1 MSLDPITTE
10 VIHNYYLSAAREMER
25 NLMRTAYTTI
35 VYEIRDFGLGIYDKH
50 CRVMAESPGLAIFT
64 CGNDYGLKKS
74 VEFIG
79 VENLEPGDL
88 ILTSYPYWSS
98 AHPLDV
104 LALSPIFYKEKE
116 LIGFTAIK
124 QHWIDLGQKEAG
136 YMLDSTDVFQ
146 EGLLM
151 PAMKLYRAGVRNEE
165 IVNLIRFNSRIPDR
179 VIGDMNAQISAC
191 RTGERRVAE
200 MAERFGLDTLLEA
213 IEAILDHG
221 ERISRARLAELPKGT
236 WTAEDFVDDDGI
248 NRDQLLK
255 LKCTVTITDD
265 EFIVDWSGSEPTTQ
279 GPMNVPI
286 GLTTGVSGLAFKG
299 VTTPD
304 YPANSGHYRPLKV
317 IAPEGEIMHATSP
330 APTFTIWASLLAPE
344 VVLKALSKGMPDHI
358 PACSGGDIFDIMGLG
373 IHPETGL
380 HWLEATNEAV
390 GFGGHSGG
398 DGEDGIMHLS
408 EPGCRNNPVEVL
420 ETKGPWIIEN
430 YNMRQDSG
438 GPGQHRG
445 GVGVTRTYRFLHHS
459 QALAIVKKT
468 KTAPWGMN
476 GGKDGNPGSVTIWPG
491 TDKERVNGSLH
502 EKDLQPEDVIINSS
516 GGGGGWGN
524 PLRTE
529 TRKTSLSDVR
539 EMAMLSESSARE
551 NYGVDH
557 QHRELDCR
565 RGSHC
570 GPARLKPLYTCTLQ

>member
-1 MSLDPITTE
+1 MALDPITTA

-35 VYEIRDFGLGIYDKH
+35 VYEIRDFGLGIYDRD
-50 CRVMAESPGLAIFT
+50 CRMLAESPGLAIFT
-64 CGNDYGLKKS
+64 CGNDYGLQKS

-79 VENLEPGDL
+79 IENFEPGDL
-88 ILTSYPYWSS
+88 VLTSYPYWSS
-98 AHPLDV
+98 AHPMDV
-104 LALSPIFYKEKE
+104 LALSPIFYQDE

-146 EGLLM
+146 EGLIM
-151 PAMKLYRAGVRNEE
+151 PAMKLYRGGVRNEE

-191 RTGERRVAE
+191 RTGERRVAA
-200 MAERFGLDTLLEA
+200 MAERFGLDTLLQA
-213 IEAILDHG
+213 IEEILDHG
-221 ERISRARLAELPKGT
+221 ERISRNRLAELPKGT
-236 WTAEDFVDDDGI
+236 WTAEDYVDDDGI
-248 NRDQLLK
+248 NRDELLK
-255 LKCTVTITDD
+255 LRCTVTITDD
-265 EFIVDWSGSEPTTQ
+265 EFIVDWTGSQPTTQ

-344 VVLKALSKGMPDHI
+344 VVLKALSKGMPEII

-390 GFGGHSGG
+390 GFGGHSDG
-398 DGEDGIMHLS
+398 DGEDGIMHLT

-420 ETKGPWIIEN
+420 ETKGPMIIEN
-430 YNMRQDSG
+430 YGIRQDSG
-438 GPGQHRG
+438 GPGHHRG
-445 GVGVTRTYRFLHHS
+445 GVGVFRTYRFLHDS
-459 QALAIVKKT
+459 QALAVVKKT
-468 KTAPWGMN
+468 KTAPWGMA
-476 GGKDGNPGSVTIWPG
+476 GGQDGTPGAVTIWPG
-491 TDKERVNGSLH
+491 TDKERTNGALH
-502 EKDLQPEDVIINSS
+502 EKDLRPEDVIINRS
-516 GGGGGWGN
+516 GGGGGWGD
-524 PLRTE
+524 PH
-529 TRKTSLSDVR
+529 TRDPQKVLADVR
-539 EMAMLSESSARE
+539 DGFVSARSARE
-551 NYGVDH
+551 DYGVVINFDDWTVDE
-557 QHRELDCR
+557 RATAALR
-565 RGSHC
+565 
-570 GPARLKPLYTCTLQ
+570 A

>member
-1 MSLDPITTE
+1 MAIDPITVE

-35 VYEIRDFGLGIYDKH
+35 VYEIRDFGLGIYDKNF
-50 CRVMAESPGLAIFT
+50 RMMAESPGLAVFT
-64 CGNDYGLKKS
+64 CGNDYGLRKS
-74 VEFIG
+74 IEFVGID
-79 VENLEPGDL
+79 NLEPGDF

-98 AHPLDV
+98 AHPMDV
-104 LALSPIFYKEKE
+104 LAISPIFYQEE

-146 EGLLM
+146 EGLIM
-151 PAMKLYRAGVRNEE
+151 PAMKLYRGGVRNEE

-200 MAERFGLDTLLEA
+200 MAERFGLDNLLEA

-221 ERISRARLAELPKGT
+221 ERISRARLAQLPKGT
-236 WTAEDFVDDDGI
+236 WEAEDFADDDGI
-248 NRDQLLK
+248 YRDTMLK

-265 EFIVDWSGSEPTTQ
+265 EFIVDWTGSHPRTY
-279 GPMNVPI
+279 GPMNLPI

-317 IAPEGEIMHATSP
+317 IAPPGTLVHALPP
-330 APTFTIWASLLAPE
+330 APTFTLWAGLLMPE
-344 VVLKALSKGMPDHI
+344 VIMKALSQGMSEHI
-358 PACSGGDIFDIMGLG
+358 PACSGGDIFSVMGLG

-380 HWLEATNEAV
+380 PWLEANNEAV
-390 GFGGHSGG
+390 GFGAFEGN

-408 EPGCRNNPVEVL
+408 EPGCRNNPIEVM

-430 YNMRQDSG
+430 YSLRQDSG
-438 GPGQHRG
+438 GPGEFRG
-445 GVGVTRTYRFLHHS
+445 GVGITRTYRFLHHS
-459 QALAIVKKT
+459 HVLSIVKKT
-468 KTAPWGMN
+468 KSAPWGMH
-476 GGKDGNPGSVTIWPG
+476 GGLDGGAGTITIWPG
-491 TDKERVNGSLH
+491 TDRERVNGALH
-502 EKDLQPEDVIINSS
+502 EKDLQAEDVLINRS
-516 GGGGGWGN
+516 GGGGGWGD
-524 PLRTE
+524 PFRRDPQRVLT
-529 TRKTSLSDVR
+529 DVR
-539 EMAMLSESSARE
+539 NGYVSERSARE
-551 NYGVDH
+551 DYGVVINTKNWTVDEASTAT
-557 QHRELDCR
+557 QR
-565 RGSHC
+565 
-570 GPARLKPLYTCTLQ
+570 A